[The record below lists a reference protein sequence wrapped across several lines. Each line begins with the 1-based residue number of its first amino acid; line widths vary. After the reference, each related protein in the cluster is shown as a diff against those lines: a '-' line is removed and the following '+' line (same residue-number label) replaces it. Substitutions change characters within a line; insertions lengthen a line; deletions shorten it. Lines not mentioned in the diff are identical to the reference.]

1 MAGKWVLG
9 KLRGSSSSIMVA
21 SSNGSMRAIFLLG
34 GALGGG

>member
-9 KLRGSSSSIMVA
+9 KLRGLLVVDH
-21 SSNGSMRAIFLLG
+21 GRLVERVLRAIFLLG